1 MAPRS
6 QMRLQQLTG
15 SLSSAESQVS
25 SLDAGSLQDV
35 MDHLASGIK
44 RLHGGSAYH
53 SQEAGRFSQ
62 DIRMDNKLQV
72 DQGAI
77 VSVHLHGSGTL
88 TAEGDADLKADLNV
102 EGEAKLASAI
112 ISDLTAGRVPFAG
125 TDGAIEDVAGLEWDG
140 AHFSAASVKVADL
153 TVGRVV
159 IAGTDGDLADDSAMT
174 YDAATDVLTVNGS
187 TFSDDVV
194 IAGNLTVQGD
204 QIIAN
209 VTELIVEDKLVVF
222 ASGASGSLLDGAGFA
237 LGSDVGAKSFKYVQ
251 ASDEWRASVDVDAP
265 AYTADNLLADTDN
278 KMLVSDN
285 DGKIV
290 PADMA
295 TFVAGTVSQV
305 SVADDGDG
313 TITLSLPQDI
323 HTGAKPQFA
332 AVTGSNLTQD
342 KLMKAGPGGVMIS
355 ADLFSFVTAT
365 ANQVLIA
372 DDSDGTITFSAPQ
385 DIHSGASPEFA
396 SLNIGSAHDI
406 LDDGGGNLKL
416 ETSGEL
422 LLSGADGQYE
432 LAESGDRAKF
442 VSLFDANISIIG
454 AINTLK
460 GAADS
465 TGKYVET
472 PGAVALSGSPAR
484 ASVSFTGL
492 NRGDLGAGADDQD
505 ARLDIYVNGQL
516 LTRGASADYEFGAGA
531 ADIDFTFALEADDV
545 VVAIVR

>member
-15 SLSSAESQVS
+15 SLSSGRSEVS

-44 RLHGGSAYH
+44 RLHGGTAYH
-53 SQEAGRFSQ
+53 SQEAGLFSQ
-62 DIRMDNKLQV
+62 DIRMANKLQV

-77 VSVHLHGSGTL
+77 VSVHLHGSGTF
-88 TAEGDADLKADLNV
+88 TAEGAADLRNDLNV
-102 EGEAKLASAI
+102 DGEATLASAK
-112 ISDLTAGRVPFAG
+112 ISDLTAGRVPFVG
-125 TDGAIEDVAGLEWDG
+125 TAGAIEDVAGLEWDG
-140 AHFSAASVKVADL
+140 AHFEAASVKVADL
-153 TVGRVV
+153 TAGRVV
-159 IAGTDGDLADDSAMT
+159 IAGTDGDLADDAAMT

-204 QIIAN
+204 QIVAN

-222 ASGASGSLLDGAGFA
+222 ASGASGALLDGAGFA
-237 LGSDVGAKSFKYVQ
+237 LGSDAGAKSFKYVQ
-251 ASDEWRASVDVDAP
+251 ASDEWRASVGVDAP

-285 DGKIV
+285 DGQIV
-290 PADMA
+290 PADMSL
-295 TFVAGTVSQV
+295 FVAGTANQV
-305 SVADDGDG
+305 SVADDSDG

-323 HTGAKPQFA
+323 HTGAEPQFA
-332 AVTGSNLTQD
+332 AVTGSNLTGD
-342 KLMKAGPGGVMIS
+342 RLMRSDANGVMIS
-355 ADLFSFVTAT
+355 ADLYDFVSET

-372 DDSDGTITFSAPQ
+372 QDGDGTITFSAPQ

-396 SLNIGSAHDI
+396 ALNIGTAHDM
-406 LDDGGGNLKL
+406 LDDGSGNLMIQ
-416 ETSGEL
+416 TTGEL

-442 VSLFDANISIIG
+442 VSLFDANFTIIG
-454 AINTLK
+454 AINSLK

-465 TGKYVET
+465 TAKYVEV

-492 NRGDLGAGADDQD
+492 DRGDLGASASDQD

-516 LTRGASADYEFGAGA
+516 LTRGASADYEFGTGV
-531 ADIDFTFALEADDV
+531 DEIDFTFALEADDV

>member
-88 TAEGDADLKADLNV
+88 TAEGAADLRSTLNV
-102 EGEAKLASAI
+102 GAEATLASAK

-153 TVGRVV
+153 TAGRVI

-204 QIIAN
+204 QIVAN

-222 ASGASGSLLDGAGFA
+222 ASGASGALLDGAGFA
-237 LGSDVGAKSFKYVQ
+237 LGSDAGAKSFKYVQ

-265 AYTADNLLADTDN
+265 SYTADNLLADTDN

-323 HTGAKPQFA
+323 HTGAEPQFA

-355 ADLFSFVTAT
+355 ADLFSFVTET

-372 DDSDGTITFSAPQ
+372 DDGDGTITFSAPQ

-396 SLNIGSAHDI
+396 ALNIGSAHDI
-406 LDDGGGNLKL
+406 LDDGSGNLKL

-432 LAESGDRAKF
+432 LAESGDRAQF

-454 AINTLK
+454 AINSLK

-465 TGKYVET
+465 TAKYVET
-472 PGAVALSGSPAR
+472 PGAVSVG

-492 NRGDLGAGADDQD
+492 NRGDLGASADEQD

-516 LTRGASADYEFGAGA
+516 LTRGASADYEFGTATS
-531 ADIDFTFALEADDV
+531 DIDFNFDLEADDV

>member
-1 MAPRS
+1 
-6 QMRLQQLTG
+6 MRLQQLTG

-88 TAEGDADLKADLNV
+88 TAEGAADLRSTLNV
-102 EGEAKLASAI
+102 GAEATLASAK

-153 TVGRVV
+153 TAGRVI

-204 QIIAN
+204 QIVAN

-222 ASGASGSLLDGAGFA
+222 ASGASGALLDGAGFA
-237 LGSDVGAKSFKYVQ
+237 LGSDAGAKSFKYVQ

-323 HTGAKPQFA
+323 HTGAEPQFA

-355 ADLFSFVTAT
+355 ADLFSFVTET

-372 DDSDGTITFSAPQ
+372 DDGDGTITFSAPQ

-396 SLNIGSAHDI
+396 ALNIGSAHDI
-406 LDDGGGNLKL
+406 LDDGSGNLKL

-432 LAESGDRAKF
+432 LAESGDRAQF

-454 AINTLK
+454 AINSLK

-465 TGKYVET
+465 TAKYVET
-472 PGAVALSGSPAR
+472 PGAVSVG

-492 NRGDLGAGADDQD
+492 NRGDLGASADEQD

-516 LTRGASADYEFGAGA
+516 LTRGASADYEFGTATS
-531 ADIDFTFALEADDV
+531 DIDFNFDLEADDV